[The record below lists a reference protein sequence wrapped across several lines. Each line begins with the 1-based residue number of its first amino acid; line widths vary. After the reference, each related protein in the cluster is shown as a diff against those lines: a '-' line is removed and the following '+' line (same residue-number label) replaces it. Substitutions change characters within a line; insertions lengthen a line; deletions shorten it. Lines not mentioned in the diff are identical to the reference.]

1 MGNPLALFDR
11 IFRGAAFSFQKNNKT
26 DHLRDKELLTTT
38 KPQKPVKL
46 TIDNSQLSSNWDI
59 GMNMRHAN
67 HFNTCRLWLRMFV
80 KDITRYT
87 LNTLKITA
95 RSKELQV
102 KPLEVQFNLRD
113 TFGYM
118 PLPKESWSSYIK
130 FSKSGKSGT
139 KRSSTNLPTRDN
151 LWSTTGHVLF
161 FKRRFRKSNS

>member
-1 MGNPLALFDR
+1 
-11 IFRGAAFSFQKNNKT
+11 
-26 DHLRDKELLTTT
+26 
-38 KPQKPVKL
+38 
-46 TIDNSQLSSNWDI
+46 
-59 GMNMRHAN
+59 
-67 HFNTCRLWLRMFV
+67 MFV

-139 KRSSTNLPTRDN
+139 KDHPQTYKQGTIYEHNR
-151 LWSTTGHVLF
+151 
-161 FKRRFRKSNS
+161 KRVILQDMI